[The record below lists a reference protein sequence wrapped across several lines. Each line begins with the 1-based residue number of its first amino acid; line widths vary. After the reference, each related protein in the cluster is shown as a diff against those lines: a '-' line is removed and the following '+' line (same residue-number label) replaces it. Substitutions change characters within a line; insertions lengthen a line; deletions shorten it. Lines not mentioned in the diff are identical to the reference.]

1 MKTIIGIPNGAIMDQ
16 NLYNNPHISPTAYHA
31 LRRAVEPYCLY
42 TIGEPYQQRQ
52 CGEQDYIQV
61 LARCS

>member
-42 TIGEPYQQRQ
+42 TIGK
-52 CGEQDYIQV
+52 C
-61 LARCS
+61 